1 MLARAYR
8 DLEFD
13 RVLANLAGY
22 AGSESAKSRILSYEV
37 EFGAGIARVLLAQ
50 TRDMLR
56 LISGAQSF
64 DGFEFGMMPDPSRL
78 IKQAEVGEVWSKDDA
93 KLFRDLLDAFAR
105 VDEMTHHAGQMGLD
119 ALLDACR
126 AWAPTDD
133 LSRELRRIFNADC
146 DVKDTASADLRRIR
160 SSLREAESIA
170 ASHVRAAISALG
182 GGDEVHLSIR
192 NHRFLI
198 NLPRGFA
205 HRVPGIVVDTSASG
219 ASVYF
224 EPTDLIPLNNDRLE
238 LFLDEEME
246 VNRIVL
252 GYEGR
257 IARRAEEVARNF
269 EIAVGLD
276 FIHARARYARATKA
290 IEPEMD
296 EACDTVITRGVFP
309 LMIGRFLPEDI
320 SFTSPYKALV
330 VSGVNAGGK
339 TVLLKLIGTFVLMAQ
354 IGCFVPAAS
363 ARLGAFSAVYT
374 DIGEEQS
381 TATDLSTFT
390 SHLKFLKAVDARL
403 TDADGPPTPPALVLM
418 DEIGTGT
425 EPTEGAS
432 LAYAVVAHLLEKNA
446 RLVVTTHYDLIKGMA
461 VKFPAV
467 KNVSLGFD
475 LAKLEPTYRV
485 VDGQPGLSFAREI
498 ARRFGIPESIL
509 IQAEAVLDRKDAE
522 LADIIARLADMKQA
536 QMDALALAKAEGEKA
551 AKALAE
557 IEVKRKAFQA
567 DALRLKDEL
576 KLKISRLVA
585 QTKDAL
591 HGKIEDAAKTG
602 KTAAAVIPDVYRAVE
617 KVSDEAAEEISDALA
632 EMGIEEEVVKA
643 GRPPEVGDLVMWR
656 ESRVRGRVREI
667 NEQKHTA
674 VVLVAGKRLKANLE
688 DLSVIEVS
696 PKGEVQSRPVL
707 SHERPELDLAA
718 RDSQGVSP
726 IIDLHG
732 MKAEEA
738 IAALTDYF
746 DHLPLTD
753 FTEVRILHGI
763 GGGILRK
770 VTREFLM
777 RNPLVEGFK
786 GGESYEGGV
795 GATVVRLKNG

>member
-13 RVLANLAGY
+13 SILASLAGY
-22 AGSESAKSRILSYEV
+22 AGSETAKARIASCEV
-37 EFGAGIARVLLAQ
+37 EFGAGIARLSLAQ

-64 DGFEFGMMPDPSRL
+64 DGFEFGIMPDPVRL
-78 IKQAEVGEVWSKDDA
+78 IRQAEVGEVWGKDDIKA
-93 KLFRDLLDAFAR
+93 FRDLLDSFAR
-105 VDEMTHHAGQMGLD
+105 VDEMSRHSEQMGLD

-133 LSRELRRIFNADC
+133 LRKEFRRIFNSDC
-146 DVKDTASADLRRIR
+146 EVKDTASTELRRIR
-160 SSLREAESIA
+160 GKLREAEAVA
-170 ASHVRAAISALG
+170 ASHVRGAIAALG
-182 GGDEVHLSIR
+182 GGDEIHLSIR
-192 NHRFLI
+192 NQRLVI
-198 NLPRGFA
+198 NVPRGFT

-257 IARRAEEVARNF
+257 VARRAEEIARNF
-269 EIAVGLD
+269 EIAVDLD
-276 FIHARARYARATKA
+276 FIHARARYARALKGV
-290 IEPEMD
+290 EPD
-296 EACDTVITRGVFP
+296 LDDSCDTVIARGVFP
-309 LMIGRFLPEDI
+309 LMVGRFVPEDI
-320 SFTSPYKALV
+320 SFASPHKALV

-354 IGCFVPAAS
+354 MGCFVPAAS
-363 ARLGAFSAVYT
+363 ARLGVFSAVYT

-390 SHLKFLKAVDARL
+390 SHLKFLRAIEERM
-403 TDADGPPTPPALVLM
+403 TDTPTSRPPALVLM

-432 LAYAVVAHLLEKNA
+432 LAYAVVSHLLDKNV

-461 VKFPAV
+461 VKFPTV

-475 LAKLEPTYRV
+475 LVNLEPTFKV
-485 VDGQPGLSFAREI
+485 VDGQPGLSFARQI

-509 IQAEAVLDRKDAE
+509 AQAEAVLDRKDAE

-536 QMDALALAKAEGEKA
+536 QMDALSQARAEGEKA
-551 AKALAE
+551 AKITAE
-557 IEVKRKAFQA
+557 MDAKRKAFLA
-567 DALRLKDEL
+567 DARRLKDEL
-576 KLKISRLVA
+576 KLKISQLVA

-591 HGKIEDAAKTG
+591 RAKIEQAPKTG
-602 KTAAAVIPDVYRAVE
+602 KSTPVIPDVYRAVE

-632 EMGIEEEVVKA
+632 ELGIEEEVVKST
-643 GRPPEVGDLVMWR
+643 RPPVVGDLVMWR
-656 ESRVRGRVREI
+656 ESRVRGRVHEL
-667 NEQKHTA
+667 NEAKRTA

-696 PKGEVQSRPVL
+696 PKGEVQSKPVL

-718 RDSQGVSP
+718 RDVQGISQ

-777 RNPLVEGFK
+777 RHPLVEGFK

-795 GATVVRLKNG
+795 GATVVRLKKE